1 MHAEDHRP
9 DPQYPQVSADG
20 AVQCAHDAGEL
31 QPGGSQPAASA
42 ACCELRAV
50 AGLDGLIDRS
60 IVENE
65 KQREQGYKSYLAHTD
80 TAKKS
85 STGYVERRDTRIVAR
100 LIANWNFRS
109 MKVPNRILI
118 CSGHTH

>member
-1 MHAEDHRP
+1 MHAEDHRS

-60 IVENE
+60 IVESE
-65 KQREQGYKSYLAHTD
+65 EQRGQEQKSYLAHTG

-85 STGYVERRDTRIVAR
+85 STG
-100 LIANWNFRS
+100 
-109 MKVPNRILI
+109 
-118 CSGHTH
+118 